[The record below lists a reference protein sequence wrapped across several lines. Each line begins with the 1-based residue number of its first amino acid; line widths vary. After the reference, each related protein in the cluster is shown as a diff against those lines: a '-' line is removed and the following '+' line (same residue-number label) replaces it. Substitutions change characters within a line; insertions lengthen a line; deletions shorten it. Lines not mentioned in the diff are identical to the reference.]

1 MNRLQSEW
9 RRLYLA
15 HDAPDLDTADA
26 SVGLIGPDGGV
37 RALVLELARPA
48 DWNALAP
55 LWQGVQL
62 ELELPAP
69 AIAVNGHDGYQLWFS
84 LAQAVPAARARD
96 FLEALAQR
104 YLPEVAATRLAL
116 LPEPDA
122 CAVGQYR
129 HAAPVPRQ
137 QAGDHWSAFLAPDL
151 APMFSED
158 PWLDLPPS
166 PDGQADLLARLAS
179 IPPAGFEQALERL
192 GPAVPPPTPSTPPL
206 PASAL
211 AQTASG
217 DTAATDAGSPPAGHE
232 QDPRRF
238 LLGVMNDARVALEL
252 RIEAAKA
259 LLPYC

>member
-15 HDAPDLDTADA
+15 RDADDPQADAGAAGLIAPDG
-26 SVGLIGPDGGV
+26 SV
-37 RALVLELARPA
+37 RAMVLELARPA

-122 CAVGQYR
+122 CADLEPDAVTDAVERSDADRDRALHRCDGR
-129 HAAPVPRQ
+129 HHHCT
-137 QAGDHWSAFLAPDL
+137 G
-151 APMFSED
+151 
-158 PWLDLPPS
+158 
-166 PDGQADLLARLAS
+166 G
-179 IPPAGFEQALERL
+179 
-192 GPAVPPPTPSTPPL
+192 GPC
-206 PASAL
+206 PASQAPAWTGPSGCRL
-211 AQTASG
+211 PSASG
-217 DTAATDAGSPPAGHE
+217 RHREG
-232 QDPRRF
+232 
-238 LLGVMNDARVALEL
+238 
-252 RIEAAKA
+252 
-259 LLPYC
+259 